1 MNIQKIMTGL
11 EKTGVKM
18 VDDAK
23 FQRYSRYLQNN
34 NKDELLL
41 LKKALY
47 KLKEREKNILM
58 ERFFVG
64 KTQMELAKT
73 LNISQ
78 AQVSRIE
85 KSALKNMRKL
95 MK

>member
-34 NKDELLL
+34 NKDELLESIV
-41 LKKALY
+41 KDVFT
-47 KLKEREKNILM
+47 M
-58 ERFFVG
+58 VDDPHP
-64 KTQMELAKT
+64 
-73 LNISQ
+73 
-78 AQVSRIE
+78 
-85 KSALKNMRKL
+85 
-95 MK
+95 

>member
-34 NKDELLL
+34 NKDELLESIV
-41 LKKALY
+41 KDVQFIKDFIASSNAIATMNKA
-47 KLKEREKNILM
+47 
-58 ERFFVG
+58 
-64 KTQMELAKT
+64 
-73 LNISQ
+73 
-78 AQVSRIE
+78 
-85 KSALKNMRKL
+85 ALHINK
-95 MK
+95 